1 MPGLTSC
8 RDAESRMR
16 NKLFTRPQ
24 LTIADRLIAHRGAH
38 NAAPGNTDKKLP
50 ENSIPALLAAFS
62 EGLKRVELDII
73 RLKSGEFIVFHDETL
88 ERLGRFNPEIASTLT
103 AKKFNAICKKPL
115 TELTYDDVSQVD
127 IGSYDNFDIEYRGMT
142 VPLLDDFLKNI
153 RGGRGQLIV
162 ELKSDD
168 VRTATAL
175 QVTINKAMQQYL
187 LREEQLIF
195 ISFDYA
201 LIAASKAL
209 LPNHKHFLLTT
220 ASPEGD
226 QEAKSD
232 TDNPLSYTGL
242 YHRIQSEADLD
253 RCIFMVKTAN
263 LDGLDIE
270 YSPKI
275 DKKFVEKI
283 HAAGLMVIVWNYPEH
298 DNASC
303 AKQLLEVGVD
313 FINTNQP
320 RQLLHA
326 LKLNSPFSLEL

>member
-1 MPGLTSC
+1 
-8 RDAESRMR
+8 MR
-16 NKLFTRPQ
+16 NTLFIKPQ
-24 LTIADRLIAHRGAH
+24 STIADRLIAHRGAH
-38 NAAPGNTDKKLP
+38 GNADKKLP

-88 ERLGRFNPEIASTLT
+88 ERLGRFNPDIASTLT
-103 AKKFNAICKKPL
+103 AKKFKAICKKPL
-115 TELTYDDVSQVD
+115 TELTYDEVSQVD
-127 IGSYDNFDIEYRGMT
+127 IGSYDNFDIAYRGMT
-142 VPLLDDFLKNI
+142 IPLLDDFLKNI

-168 VRTATAL
+168 VQTATAL
-175 QVTINKAMQQYL
+175 QVIINKAVQQYH
-187 LREEQLIF
+187 LREEQLVF

-209 LPNHKHFLLTT
+209 LPNHKHLLLTT

-232 TDNPLSYTGL
+232 ADNPLSYTGL

-253 RCIFMVKTAN
+253 RCIFMAKMAN

-270 YSPKI
+270 YSPTI
-275 DKKFVEKI
+275 DKKRVEKI

-298 DNASC
+298 DTASC
-303 AKQLLEVGVD
+303 AAKLLDMGVD

-320 RQLLHA
+320 KQLLRA
-326 LKLNSPFSLEL
+326 LALSSAFSPEL